1 MKRDTRI
8 RIYAAIVGIIVG
20 VLVGCLLFR
29 R

>member
-8 RIYAAIVGIIVG
+8 RIFAAIVGIIIG

>member
-8 RIYAAIVGIIVG
+8 RIFAAIVGIIVG
-20 VLVGCLLFR
+20 VIVGCLLFR